1 MANTDQKLVVT
12 ELDFAQIKTNLKNF
26 LRDQSEFTDFDFEAS
41 GMSTLLD
48 VLAYNT
54 HYMAYYNNMIANE
67 MFLDT
72 AILRDSVVSHA
83 KMLGYTPVSSVAPR
97 ATVNLQ
103 ITRPTGDTTA
113 SLTLP
118 RFTRFQ
124 STPLNGISYTF
135 VNTEAKTT
143 NYDPTCNRFC
153 FDNLYIYQGQ
163 PLTYT
168 FTYNPTNNPSASFE
182 LPDDGIDTNTM
193 EVLVQESSTSIKT
206 ERYTL
211 STDAT
216 TVSSNAA
223 VYYLDE
229 TRNGKY
235 KIYFGDGVLGKS
247 LTSGNIVIVNY
258 VRTDGAAAN
267 KSNAFSLVDSVGG
280 FTTSIIYPIKAA
292 SGGTAQESISKIRFS
307 APKAYVSNNRG
318 VTKED
323 LIALINKNY
332 PYFEAVNVWGGEE
345 NDPPIYGRVFIAAK
359 PTLGFEITESEKLD
373 VINNIIKPVSVVTII
388 PEFVDVDYN
397 YLNIFAEVFY
407 DKTKT
412 TRSADS
418 VKSIVRGAIV
428 NYKDSDLDNF
438 NGRFKISKL
447 LRNIDDSESSIQYSD
462 AVTLIEKRFIP
473 QVGAARNYTIDFGT
487 SISREDP
494 SYRIYST
501 PAFRQYDSE
510 GVLRKCFFEETEG
523 TSSGVESIDIVAGT
537 TQSSYEITTSMIN
550 SGTAP
555 FITIN
560 GDGVGANAY
569 PVIVNG
575 KIKQVIVDKPGINYT
590 TATALLYY
598 QDKVDTTASFSVNI
612 QGRYGVLRSYFFD
625 NNNIKT
631 TLNAEAGTID
641 YLLGKIVLNQFDP
654 VSIEDPL
661 KIFRIVAKP
670 ETNNFESA
678 RSRIITIDD
687 GDINAINI
695 TVKSID

>member
-118 RFTRFQ
+118 RFTRLQ

-258 VRTDGAAAN
+258 IRTDGAAAN

-418 VKSIVRGAIV
+418 VKSIVRDAII

-510 GVLRKCFFEETEG
+510 AVLRKCFFEETEG

-687 GDINAINI
+687 QDINAINI
-695 TVKSID
+695 TVKSVD

>member
-118 RFTRFQ
+118 RFTRLQ

-258 VRTDGAAAN
+258 IRTDGAAAN

-555 FITIN
+555 FITIS

-631 TLNAEAGTID
+631 TLNTEAGTID

-687 GDINAINI
+687 QDINAINI
-695 TVKSID
+695 TVKSVD